1 MQCFYKKNN
10 YKINEINPILCPMK
24 NIIVNEIV
32 ISNNSNIIEL
42 TLQTKAEL
50 EEINNLNEI
59 LNLEV

>member
-1 MQCFYKKNN
+1 
-10 YKINEINPILCPMK
+10 MK

-32 ISNNSNIIEL
+32 ISNNSNNIEL